1 MEKKLYRSR
10 SDKKIAGVCAGLA
23 QYLGVDVT
31 IIRLL
36 VVLLTLFVGG
46 GLIAYIICALVIPEE
61 PENLVEAAP
70 VQEPSAE

>member
-46 GLIAYIICALVIPEE
+46 GLIAYIVCALVIPEE
-61 PENLVEAAP
+61 PDYVE
-70 VQEPSAE
+70 VN